1 MSAPVQKFLRKVIWG
16 PLWTEWQNSGVTSLS
31 LKAWLGN
38 LGPAFIPKA
47 RVRRYQHAVS
57 RNGLVLLLD
66 SRAAAHLGED
76 ASSAASAGQQP
87 APAQIRLAIWHRA
100 VLPGDPAEPYG
111 ILVVVNEGFAQ
122 SARADEPRPYLALL
136 ACSEHPS
143 AALLLD
149 LGAGRILSFTAS

>member
-47 RVRRYQHAVS
+47 RVRRYQQAVS

-66 SRAAAHLGED
+66 SR
-76 ASSAASAGQQP
+76 AASAGQQP